1 MLTYEEIVQYFL
13 KAAADLALTTH
24 PEYWMNS
31 RSLEREFACTCHAG
45 SCEEAEHRSACSLSF
60 NWGALDTAL
69 SLEGPAGVCDF
80 FHETDPDCLHL
91 HTNEIPPLVLD
102 LSYSLALNG
111 AELSE
116 ETLLSLTQML
126 RLRASEHSRRTVET
140 RPGISMVL
148 HENRL
153 KPDILTLQ
161 QRVELPVWHPDGLQ
175 GLHELQELHNDQ
187 HTRLS
192 RRVERR
198 RRAFGEDEEGEEAI
212 ADNPRPEDW
221 LPRVMVEVCQ
231 DILHVL
237 EALDASLSFNLTDN
251 P

>member
-45 SCEEAEHRSACSLSF
+45 SCEDSEHRSSCAISF
-60 NWGALDTAL
+60 SWGALDTAL

-80 FHETDPDCLHL
+80 FHESDPDCLHL
-91 HTNEIPPLVLD
+91 RTRSIPPLILD
-102 LSYSLALNG
+102 LSYTLALNG
-111 AELSE
+111 AELSD
-116 ETLLSLTQML
+116 ETLLTLTQML

-140 RPGISMVL
+140 RPGVSMIL

-153 KPDILTLQ
+153 KPDMLTLQ

-175 GLHELQELHNDQ
+175 GLHDFHELHGEPQ
-187 HTRLS
+187 G
-192 RRVERR
+192 RVARHAERR
-198 RRAFGEDEEGEEAI
+198 HTLDEDEEEVEVVV
-212 ADNPRPEDW
+212 DNPRPEEW

-237 EALDASLSFNLTDN
+237 EALDATISIS
-251 P
+251 